1 MDNNSIN
8 SRWSKTAIVSFIVSI
23 SGLIL
28 GMGLSSF
35 GTIPLLSILLGII
48 SIIKINKSSDNLRGK
63 GFAIAGIILGG
74 LGLILPLWIL
84 TSVIWTMIARA

>member
-8 SRWSKTAIVSFIVSI
+8 SRWSKLAIIGFIVSI

-48 SIIKINKSSDNLRGK
+48 SIIKINKNSDNLRGK

>member
-28 GMGLSSF
+28 GMGLSSL

-48 SIIKINKSSDNLRGK
+48 SIIKINKSNDNLRGK

-84 TSVIWTMIARA
+84 TSVIWTMIARL